1 MTIDRG
7 LFVFLLAIDVV
18 RTLRHAI
25 WRDELQIFMIAASSA
40 TPAQLFYN
48 LKYEPHPALWYTRKM
63 RRRAGHQRLA
73 ADFNSPPLCT

>member
-18 RTLRHAI
+18 RTLRHAM
-25 WRDELQIFMIAASSA
+25 WRDELQIFMIAANSA
-40 TPAQLFYN
+40 TPSQLFYN

-63 RRRAGHQRLA
+63 RRRAGHGRLA